1 MDKKTIIAIALS
13 IAILFAWDYFVLKP
27 QRLKNVKPQTTQE
40 LPVKSSPAPSFPKT
54 EPVSP
59 ASAASTLSAP
69 EEFIFTITPLFEA
82 KWSTKGAKLVSL
94 KLKKFNEFAQKP
106 NPSIMELVKRIFG
119 EGTSQVK
126 SPELVQA
133 IKTPMPGVFVTDG
146 ASDEN
151 LMFSANRAGIIKVDK
166 EAVTLTF
173 DTLISEG
180 ISLRKTFTVD
190 PKTYFIEYKNTVVNS
205 TDQPKSLGLNVTLT
219 ALYPVNGELSKM
231 TFNGPALLNGKH
243 LEEFKISKI
252 KEPGQFRPFSG
263 SIRWFGYED
272 TYFLNVIVPI
282 NSPEA
287 SLNISRL
294 DDSFI
299 ASSYSQ
305 QYEIEPGKTVEQ
317 DLGMYIGP
325 KEYNS
330 LKMYTKYGLN
340 TALSFG
346 FFDIAAKPLLISM
359 NWINK
364 YVGSYGWSIIILT
377 FIIKII
383 LYPLSLKSFKSMKGL
398 QKIQPLMKEIQEKYK
413 DDRQRQNQELMKLY
427 KDHKINPMGG
437 CLPLVLQ
444 IPILFALYRVFQ
456 SAIELRQTPF
466 HIVGTWLPDLSA
478 PDPYLITPLLMGAS
492 WFVQQK
498 MTPTPG
504 DAMQQKIMMMMPLIF
519 TFMFLT
525 FPSGLVIYWLISNIL
540 SIIQQAY
547 INRVHV

>member
-1 MDKKTIIAIALS
+1 MDKKTVIAIVLS

-27 QRLKNVKPQTTQE
+27 QRLKNVKPQTTKE
-40 LPVKSSPAPSFPKT
+40 LPVKENPSPLIPESEAAAQASPVAPDT
-54 EPVSP
+54 
-59 ASAASTLSAP
+59 AQ
-69 EEFIFTITPLFEA
+69 EEFIVTNTPLFEA
-82 KWSTKGAKLVSL
+82 KWSTKGARLISM
-94 KLKKFNEFAQKP
+94 KLKKYNEFAQKP
-106 NPSIMELVKRIFG
+106 NPSITELVKRMFDK
-119 EGTSQVK
+119 EASKVK
-126 SPELVQA
+126 SSELVQA
-133 IKTPMPGVFVTDG
+133 INTPMPGVFLTGG

-151 LMFSANRAGIIKVDK
+151 LIFNASKTGTISIDK
-166 EAVTLTF
+166 DAFALSF
-173 DTLISEG
+173 DTRISDG
-180 ISLRKTFTVD
+180 ITLRKTFTID
-190 PKTYFIEYKNTVVNS
+190 PGTYFIGYKNTIINS
-205 TDQPKSLGLNVTLT
+205 SDKARSLGINVVQKVS
-219 ALYPVNGELSKM
+219 YPVDGQLSKT

-243 LEEFKISKI
+243 LEEFKLSKI
-252 KEPGQFRPFSG
+252 KEPGQFRPFTG
-263 SIRWFGYED
+263 NIKWFGYED

-282 NSPEA
+282 TAPEA
-287 SLNISRL
+287 SVNISRL
-294 DDSFI
+294 DNTFI

-305 QYEIEPGKTVEQ
+305 QYEVQPGKTIEQ

-330 LKMYTKYGLN
+330 LKLYSKYGLN

-346 FFDIAAKPLLISM
+346 FFDIVAKPMLISM
-359 NWINK
+359 NWINR
-364 YVGSYGWSIIILT
+364 YVGSYGWTIIILT
-377 FIIKII
+377 FIIKLI

-437 CLPLVLQ
+437 CLPLLLQ

-492 WFVQQK
+492 WFIQQK

-504 DAMQQKIMMMMPLIF
+504 DAMQQKIMMFMPLIF

-540 SIIQQAY
+540 SIIQQVY
-547 INRVHV
+547 INRVTE

>member
-1 MDKKTIIAIALS
+1 
-13 IAILFAWDYFVLKP
+13 
-27 QRLKNVKPQTTQE
+27 
-40 LPVKSSPAPSFPKT
+40 
-54 EPVSP
+54 
-59 ASAASTLSAP
+59 
-69 EEFIFTITPLFEA
+69 
-82 KWSTKGAKLVSL
+82 LV
-94 KLKKFNEFAQKP
+94 
-106 NPSIMELVKRIFG
+106 
-119 EGTSQVK
+119 
-126 SPELVQA
+126 
-133 IKTPMPGVFVTDG
+133 
-146 ASDEN
+146 
-151 LMFSANRAGIIKVDK
+151 
-166 EAVTLTF
+166 
-173 DTLISEG
+173 
-180 ISLRKTFTVD
+180 
-190 PKTYFIEYKNTVVNS
+190 
-205 TDQPKSLGLNVTLT
+205 LNVTQK
-219 ALYPVNGELSKM
+219 ASYPVNGELSKT

-243 LEEFKISKI
+243 LEEFKLSKI
-252 KEPGQFRPFSG
+252 KEPGQFRPFPG
-263 SIRWFGYED
+263 NIKWFGYED

-282 NSPEA
+282 NAPVA
-287 SLNISRL
+287 SLSISRL

-305 QYEIEPGKTVEQ
+305 QYDIQPGKTVEQ

-330 LKMYTKYGLN
+330 LKLYSKYGLN

-346 FFDIAAKPLLISM
+346 FFDIVAKPMLISM

-364 YVGSYGWSIIILT
+364 YVGSYGWTIIILT

-383 LYPLSLKSFKSMKGL
+383 LYPLTLKSFKSMKGL
-398 QKIQPLMKEIQEKYK
+398 QKIQPLMKELQEKYK
-413 DDRQRQNQELMKLY
+413 DDKQRQNQELMKLY

-444 IPILFALYRVFQ
+444 IPILFALYKVFL
-456 SAIELRQTPF
+456 SAIELRQTSF

-504 DAMQQKIMMMMPLIF
+504 DAMQQKIMMFMPLIF

-540 SIIQQAY
+540 SVIQQAY
-547 INRVHV
+547 INRVNV

>member
-1 MDKKTIIAIALS
+1 MDKRTIIAIALS

-27 QRLKNVKPQTTQE
+27 KRVNDAKQKAVKE
-40 LPVKSSPAPSFPKT
+40 LPVKSNLAPSLPKT
-54 EPVSP
+54 EPFPSVS
-59 ASAASTLSAP
+59 ATSTLSAP
-69 EEFIFTITPLFEA
+69 EEFIVTNTPLFEA

-106 NPSIMELVKRIFG
+106 NPSITELVKRIFS
-119 EGTSQVK
+119 EGNHQVK
-126 SPELVQA
+126 SQELVQA
-133 IKTPMPGVFVTDG
+133 LKTPMPEVFLTG
-146 ASDEN
+146 GPSDDN
-151 LMFSANRAGIIKVDK
+151 LIYSSSKAGIIQVDR
-166 EAVTLTF
+166 EAFTLAF
-173 DTLISEG
+173 DTSLSDG
-180 ISLRKTFTVD
+180 ITLRKTYTID
-190 PKTYFIEYKNTVVNS
+190 PKAYFIGYKNTLTNS
-205 TDQPKSLGLNVTLT
+205 TDKPMSIGLNVTSKE
-219 ALYPVNGELSKM
+219 LYPVNGELSKT

-243 LEEFKISKI
+243 LEEFKLSKI
-252 KEPGQFRPFSG
+252 KEPGQFRPFTG

-282 NSPEA
+282 NAQDA

-305 QYEIEPGKTVEQ
+305 QYEIQPGKTAEQ
-317 DLGMYIGP
+317 DLGIYIGP

-330 LKMYTKYGLN
+330 LKMYSKYGLN

-346 FFDIAAKPLLISM
+346 FFDIVAKPLLISM

-466 HIVGTWLPDLSA
+466 HIAGTWLPDLSA

-547 INRVHV
+547 INRIHV

>member
-27 QRLKNVKPQTTQE
+27 QRLKSAKQQTTKE
-40 LPVKSSPAPSFPKT
+40 MVAKDSPSPVIPKT
-54 EPVSP
+54 ETIPPVTATVTVS
-59 ASAASTLSAP
+59 SP
-69 EEFIFTITPLFEA
+69 EEFIVTNTPLFEA

-94 KLKKFNEFAQKP
+94 KLKKYNEFAQKP
-106 NPSIMELVKRIFG
+106 NPSITELVKRMFS
-119 EGTSQVK
+119 EGASQVK

-133 IKTPMPGVFVTDG
+133 IKTPMPGVFLTGG
-146 ASDEN
+146 ASDDN
-151 LMFSANRAGIIKVDK
+151 LLFTASKTGIIQIDK
-166 EAVTLTF
+166 EAFALSFDAEISDGVT
-173 DTLISEG
+173 
-180 ISLRKTFTVD
+180 LRKTFTID
-190 PKTYFIEYKNTVVNS
+190 PKAYFIGYRNTILNS
-205 TDQPKSLGLNVTLT
+205 TDKPKTLGLNV
-219 ALYPVNGELSKM
+219 AQKASYPVNGELSKT

-243 LEEFKISKI
+243 LEEFKLSKI
-252 KEPGQFRPFSG
+252 EEPGQFRPFTG
-263 SIRWFGYED
+263 NIKWFGHED

-282 NSPEA
+282 NAPVA
-287 SLNISRL
+287 VVNISRL
-294 DDSFI
+294 DSTYI
-299 ASSYSQ
+299 ASTYSLQ
-305 QYEIEPGKTVEQ
+305 HEVQPGKTIEQ

-330 LKMYTKYGLN
+330 LKSYSKYGLN

-346 FFDIAAKPLLISM
+346 FFDIVAKPMLISM

-364 YVGSYGWSIIILT
+364 YVGSYGWTIIILT

-383 LYPLSLKSFKSMKGL
+383 LYPLTLKSFKSMKGL
-398 QKIQPLMKEIQEKYK
+398 QKIQPLMKEIQTKYK

-437 CLPLVLQ
+437 CLPLLLQ
-444 IPILFALYRVFQ
+444 IPILFALYKVFL

-466 HIVGTWLPDLSA
+466 HIIGTWLPDLSA

-504 DAMQQKIMMMMPLIF
+504 DAMQQKIMMFMPLIF

-540 SIIQQAY
+540 SIIQQVY
-547 INRVHV
+547 INRLTE

>member
-40 LPVKSSPAPSFPKT
+40 LPVKSSPSTSLPKT
-54 EPVSP
+54 APVSP
-59 ASAASTLSAP
+59 ISPVTTISTP
-69 EEFIFTITPLFEA
+69 EEFIITNTPLFEA
-82 KWSTKGAKLVSL
+82 KWSTKGANLVSL
-94 KLKKFNEFAQKP
+94 KLKKYNEFAQKP
-106 NPSIMELVKRIFG
+106 NPSITELVKRMFS
-119 EGTSQVK
+119 ESTPRVK
-126 SPELVQA
+126 STELVQA
-133 IKTPMPGVFVTDG
+133 INTPMPGVFFAGG

-151 LMFSANRAGIIKVDK
+151 LIFSANKTGIINLDK
-166 EAVTLTF
+166 EALSLAF
-173 DTLISEG
+173 DAPISDG
-180 ISLRKTFTVD
+180 ITLRKTFTVD
-190 PKTYFIEYKNTVVNS
+190 PKTYLIGYKNTIINS
-205 TDQPKSLGLNVTLT
+205 TKQVKSLGLNVTMK
-219 ALYPVNGELSKM
+219 ASYPVNGELSKT

-243 LEEFKISKI
+243 LEEFKLSKI
-252 KEPGQFRPFSG
+252 KEPGQFRPFIG
-263 SIRWFGYED
+263 SIKWFGYED

-282 NSPEA
+282 NAPEA
-287 SLNISRL
+287 SLSISRL

-305 QYEIEPGKTVEQ
+305 QYEIQPGKTVEQ

-330 LKMYTKYGLN
+330 LKSYSKYGLN

-346 FFDIAAKPLLISM
+346 FFDIVAKPLLISM

-364 YVGSYGWSIIILT
+364 YVGSFGWSIIILT

-398 QKIQPLMKEIQEKYK
+398 QKIQPLMKELQEKYK
-413 DDRQRQNQELMKLY
+413 DDKQRQNQELMKLY

-444 IPILFALYRVFQ
+444 IPILFALYKVFL

-504 DAMQQKIMMMMPLIF
+504 DAMQQKIMMFMPLIF

-547 INRVHV
+547 INRAHV

>member
-13 IAILFAWDYFVLKP
+13 VAILFAWDYFVLKP
-27 QRLKNVKPQTTQE
+27 KRINDAKHTTTKE
-40 LPVKSSPAPSFPKT
+40 LPVKSSPIPSLPKT
-54 EPVSP
+54 EAVPTVS
-59 ASAASTLSAP
+59 SATALSTP
-69 EEFIFTITPLFEA
+69 EEFVVADTPLFEA
-82 KWSTKGAKLVSL
+82 KWSTKGARLVSL
-94 KLKKFNEFAQKP
+94 KLKKFNEYAQKP
-106 NPSIMELVKRIFG
+106 NPSIMDLINRMFS
-119 EGTSQVK
+119 EGSSHVK

-133 IKTPMPGVFVTDG
+133 INTPMPGIFITDG

-151 LMFSANRAGIIKVDK
+151 LMFSASKEGIIKVDK

-173 DTLISEG
+173 DVIISDG
-180 ISLRKTFTVD
+180 ITLRKTFTVD
-190 PKTYFIEYKNTVVNS
+190 PKTYFIGYKNIIVNS
-205 TDQPKSLGLNVTLT
+205 TGQAKSLGLNVTLT
-219 ALYPVNGELSKM
+219 ALYPIDGVLSKT

-243 LEEFKISKI
+243 LEEFKLSKI
-252 KEPGQFRPFSG
+252 KEAAQFRPFTG
-263 SIRWFGYED
+263 SIKWFGYED

-282 NSPEA
+282 SAPDA
-287 SLNISRL
+287 TLNISRM

-305 QYEIEPGKTVEQ
+305 QYEIQPGKTVEQ

-330 LKMYTKYGLN
+330 LKLYSKYGLN

-398 QKIQPLMKEIQEKYK
+398 QKIQPLMKELQEKYK

-504 DAMQQKIMMMMPLIF
+504 DAMQQKIMMFMPLIF

-540 SIIQQAY
+540 SIIQQVY

>member
-13 IAILFAWDYFVLKP
+13 IAILFAWDHFVLKP

-40 LPVKSSPAPSFPKT
+40 LPVKSSPSPSLPNEMPAAPVT
-54 EPVSP
+54 T
-59 ASAASTLSAP
+59 ATNISAP
-69 EEFIFTITPLFEA
+69 EEFIITNTPLIEA
-82 KWSTKGAKLVSL
+82 KWSTKGASLVSL
-94 KLKKFNEFAQKP
+94 KLKKYNEYAQKP
-106 NPSIMELVKRIFG
+106 NPTITELIKRMFS
-119 EGTSQVK
+119 EGAHRVK

-133 IKTPMPGVFVTDG
+133 INTPMPGVFFTGG

-151 LMFSANRAGIIKVDK
+151 LIFTANKTGVVNIDK
-166 EAVTLTF
+166 EAFTLTF
-173 DTLISEG
+173 ETPVSDG
-180 ISLRKTFTVD
+180 IALRKTFTVD
-190 PKTYFIEYKNTVVNS
+190 PKTYFIGYKNIITNS
-205 TDQPKSLGLNVTLT
+205 TSQTKPLGLNVIQK
-219 ALYPVNGELSKM
+219 ASYPVDGQLSKT

-243 LEEFKISKI
+243 LEEFKLSKI
-252 KEPGQFRPFSG
+252 KEPGQFRPFPG
-263 SIRWFGYED
+263 NIKWFGYED

-282 NSPEA
+282 NSPVA

-294 DDSFI
+294 DDLII

-305 QYEIEPGKTVEQ
+305 QYVIPPGKTVEQ

-330 LKMYTKYGLN
+330 LKLYSQYGLN

-346 FFDIAAKPLLISM
+346 FFDIVAKPLLISM

-398 QKIQPLMKEIQEKYK
+398 QKIQPLMKELQEKYK

-466 HIVGTWLPDLSA
+466 HIFGTWLPDLSA

-492 WFVQQK
+492 WFIQQK

-540 SIIQQAY
+540 SIIQQVY
-547 INRVHV
+547 INRVHA

>member
-27 QRLKNVKPQTTQE
+27 QRLKNVKPQTTNE
-40 LPVKSSPAPSFPKT
+40 LPVKASPSPSIPKT
-54 EPVSP
+54 EPVAQTS
-59 ASAASTLSAP
+59 SVAP
-69 EEFIFTITPLFEA
+69 VTAQEEFIITNTPLFEA
-82 KWSTKGAKLVSL
+82 KWSTKGARLVSL
-94 KLKKFNEFAQKP
+94 KLNKYNEFAQKP
-106 NPSIMELVKRIFG
+106 NPSITELIKRMFNK
-119 EGTSQVK
+119 EASHVK

-133 IKTPMPGVFVTDG
+133 INTPMPGVFLTGG

-151 LMFSANRAGIIKVDK
+151 LIFNASKTGNITIDK
-166 EAVTLTF
+166 EAFALSF
-173 DTLISEG
+173 DTLISDG
-180 ISLRKTFTVD
+180 ITLRKTFTID
-190 PKTYFIEYKNTVVNS
+190 PRTYFIGYKNTIINS
-205 TDQPKSLGLNVTLT
+205 TDKVRSLRLNVTQK
-219 ALYPVNGELSKM
+219 ASYPVDGQLSKT
-231 TFNGPALLNGKH
+231 TFNGPALVNGKH
-243 LEEFKISKI
+243 LEEFKLSKI
-252 KEPGQFRPFSG
+252 KETGQFRPFTG
-263 SIRWFGYED
+263 NIKWFGYED

-282 NSPEA
+282 TAPEA
-287 SLNISRL
+287 SVNISRL
-294 DDSFI
+294 DNIFI

-305 QYEIEPGKTVEQ
+305 QYEIQPGKTIEQ
-317 DLGMYIGP
+317 ELGMYIGP

-330 LKMYTKYGLN
+330 LKLYSKFGLN

-346 FFDIAAKPLLISM
+346 FFDIVAKPMLISM

-364 YVGSYGWSIIILT
+364 YVGSYGWTIIILT

-383 LYPLSLKSFKSMKGL
+383 LYPLTLKSFKSMKGL
-398 QKIQPLMKEIQEKYK
+398 QKIQPLMKEIQTKYK

-427 KDHKINPMGG
+427 KDYKINPMGG

-444 IPILFALYRVFQ
+444 IPILFALYKVFL

-504 DAMQQKIMMMMPLIF
+504 DAMQQKIMMFMPLIF

-540 SIIQQAY
+540 SIIQQVY
-547 INRVHV
+547 INRLSE

>member
-1 MDKKTIIAIALS
+1 MDKKTVIAIALS

-27 QRLKNVKPQTTQE
+27 QRLKNVKPQTTKE
-40 LPVKSSPAPSFPKT
+40 LPVKESPSPLIPKSEAVGQASPAA
-54 EPVSP
+54 P
-59 ASAASTLSAP
+59 ATAQ
-69 EEFIFTITPLFEA
+69 EEFIVTNTPLFEA
-82 KWSTKGAKLVSL
+82 KWSTKGARLISL
-94 KLKKFNEFAQKP
+94 KLKKYNEFAQKP
-106 NPSIMELVKRIFG
+106 NPSITELVKRMFNKEASNI
-119 EGTSQVK
+119 K
-126 SPELVQA
+126 SPELVQVVN
-133 IKTPMPGVFVTDG
+133 TPMPGVFLTGG

-151 LMFSANRAGIIKVDK
+151 LMFTASKTGSIQIDK
-166 EAVTLTF
+166 DAFALSF
-173 DTLISEG
+173 DTLISDG
-180 ISLRKTFTVD
+180 ITLRKTFTID
-190 PKTYFIEYKNTVVNS
+190 PGTYFISYKNTIINS
-205 TDQPKSLGLNVTLT
+205 TDKARSLGLNVVQK
-219 ALYPVNGELSKM
+219 ASYPVDGQLSKT

-252 KEPGQFRPFSG
+252 KEPGQFRPFTG
-263 SIRWFGYED
+263 NIKWFGYED

-282 NSPEA
+282 TAPEA
-287 SLNISRL
+287 SVSVSRL
-294 DDSFI
+294 DNTFI

-305 QYEIEPGKTVEQ
+305 QYEIQPGKTIEQ

-330 LKMYTKYGLN
+330 LKLYSKYGLN

-346 FFDIAAKPLLISM
+346 FFDIVAKPMLISM

-364 YVGSYGWSIIILT
+364 YVGSYGWTIIILT
-377 FIIKII
+377 FIIKLI

-437 CLPLVLQ
+437 CLPLLLQ

-492 WFVQQK
+492 WFIQQK

-504 DAMQQKIMMMMPLIF
+504 DAMQQKIMMFMPLIF

-540 SIIQQAY
+540 SIIQQVY
-547 INRVHV
+547 INRVTE